1 MRKILEDFLF
11 AAASFFLL
19 LIVSNS
25 NAIVPVP
32 AEDQSGPIAILGAVI
47 HIGNGQ
53 VIGDGI
59 ITFDEGIITAIGSL
73 SDGINTAGHLLIELQ
88 GQHLY
93 PGFVLANTTL
103 GLLEVG
109 SIRATADV
117 FEEGDINASVR
128 SAIAYNTDSEI
139 IPTQRFNGI
148 LTAQVAPEGGLIS
161 GSSSV
166 FKLDGWN
173 WEDALLYPDVG
184 IHCIGLHLLNDGV
197 IRKQVYSKLLI
208 MKTMTDRSSYYIH
221 YSKMLKVILVSH

>member
-53 VIGDGI
+53 VIGDGV

-128 SAIAYNTDSEI
+128 SAIAYNTDSTI
-139 IPTQRFNGI
+139 QWHSYSTSC
-148 LTAQVAPEGGLIS
+148 S
-161 GSSSV
+161 GRRV
-166 FKLDGWN
+166 NLRIKFGVQIRWLELGRCFATPGCGN
-173 WEDALLYPDVG
+173 AYALAF
-184 IHCIGLHLLNDGV
+184 I
-197 IRKQVYSKLLI
+197 YS
-208 MKTMTDRSSYYIH
+208 T
-221 YSKMLKVILVSH
+221 